1 VQFLIL
7 ENKILNIPKFQF
19 IIILRFISLVDFYD
33 VLEKCS
39 KVITPRLKCIR
50 SSVLIVSD

>member
-1 VQFLIL
+1 MQFLIL